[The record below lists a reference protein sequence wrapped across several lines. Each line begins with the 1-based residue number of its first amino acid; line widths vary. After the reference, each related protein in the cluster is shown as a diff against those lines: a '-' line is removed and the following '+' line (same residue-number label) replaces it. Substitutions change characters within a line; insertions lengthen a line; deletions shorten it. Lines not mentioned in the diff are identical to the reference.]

1 MSFSASIVSKKGLVY
16 AKNIVFWGK
25 SSGIHSIWGINPQI
39 NAIETCEEAC
49 VGNDSITLYED
60 NSCKWGEYSRSNECV
75 RVK

>member
-49 VGNDSITLYED
+49 VGNDSITLYVARKTILA
-60 NSCKWGEYSRSNECV
+60 SGESTVGVMSV
-75 RVK
+75 